1 MNKRKKKLIFTA
13 TVIIS
18 GFLLIWFSP
27 LNVQASI
34 FDNIFGD
41 DTEEIVAFLQS
52 HSDWLQNSSFL
63 NIIGHQLAWAF
74 IKLAY
79 VVVSFLESLIPESLS
94 LLSFLDDAGMQGILK
109 AVINDLVVVLMIL
122 VLVYLGFKTV
132 VAKNPPN
139 FKSIG
144 VNIFISAFLIL
155 GMPTLM
161 NTMQDIS
168 LEFYD
173 ATQTGMNNEQVS
185 SLAWGLIQDNTVDL
199 LYVSSRGFSI
209 LDDS

>member
-132 VAKNPPN
+132 VAKNPP
-139 FKSIG
+139 
-144 VNIFISAFLIL
+144 
-155 GMPTLM
+155 
-161 NTMQDIS
+161 
-168 LEFYD
+168 
-173 ATQTGMNNEQVS
+173 
-185 SLAWGLIQDNTVDL
+185 
-199 LYVSSRGFSI
+199 
-209 LDDS
+209 